1 MFQVS
6 LIVAGDRAKENLI
19 LPKYTSPVIN
29 KYIRP
34 LCNPYLEL
42 VNAFYTNNMSE
53 LQVRFYKFKSYV
65 CGLWIWE
72 NTILYKSLRSL
83 RVASACLS
91 TDLIRNVGSKS
102 EKVQDP

>member
-65 CGLWIWE
+65 CGL
-72 NTILYKSLRSL
+72 
-83 RVASACLS
+83 
-91 TDLIRNVGSKS
+91 
-102 EKVQDP
+102 

>member
-53 LQVRFYKFKSYV
+53 LQVRFYKFKSQVGFALNLGKY
-65 CGLWIWE
+65 
-72 NTILYKSLRSL
+72 NTI
-83 RVASACLS
+83 
-91 TDLIRNVGSKS
+91 
-102 EKVQDP
+102 KVQDT

>member
-1 MFQVS
+1 MIGRNKWNETLTFQVS

-53 LQVRFYKFKSYV
+53 LQVR
-65 CGLWIWE
+65 
-72 NTILYKSLRSL
+72 
-83 RVASACLS
+83 LS
-91 TDLIRNVGSKS
+91 KTLFN
-102 EKVQDP
+102 